1 MNVNLLVLMSKYD
14 RLNRSLNRAWTH
26 RSDRFLEYRKIHD
39 VNRLL
44 DSASSITKAIEIFDS
59 IHNGTKNTSYSY
71 DTFIQYSNF
80 VKSSESTY
88 PLLENGTS
96 NENKTMNRN
105 SLMKVENDETNS
117 RIERAV
123 LTVNKGNLSEK
134 QIDLRGVAM
143 TACNSTDDDYN
154 NDDFEVR
161 REPRSG
167 RSRRDEGRGKKRG
180 KNKRRPKR
188 SRRRLGI

>member
-14 RLNRSLNRAWTH
+14 KLNRSLNRAH
-26 RSDRFLEYRKIHD
+26 RSDRFLEYGSMHD
-39 VNRLL
+39 VKRLL
-44 DSASSITKAIEIFDS
+44 DSASSITKAIEIFNG
-59 IHNGTKNTSYSY
+59 IHNDAKNTSYTY
-71 DTFIQYSNF
+71 DTLIQYSNF
-80 VKSSESTY
+80 VKSSGNKQQ
-88 PLLENGTS
+88 LHKNGTS
-96 NENKTMNRN
+96 NENETMNRN
-105 SLMKVENDETNS
+105 SLMKLENDETNS

-123 LTVNKGNLSEK
+123 ITVNKRNLPER
-134 QIDLRGVAM
+134 QIDLRGIAL
-143 TACNSTDDDYN
+143 TAGNNTDDDYS